1 MTIADDVLEKMKPVP
16 LDELAPRVR
25 DGDIFLCSGND
36 GFSRLI
42 SWATRSRWSH
52 AAVACRWRSMGRIMV
67 FECVTEKGVR
77 AIPLKTFISQSS
89 SGTTPY
95 PGKILLARHQA
106 FAADEGSAA
115 LKRFAD
121 CAVDRLGSPFS
132 RAEVARIGARI
143 LFDRTGRQ
151 TPRRLEPKGAYICSE
166 YVAKCFAAAGVEIAW
181 DGNGFMAPADIAADP
196 QVKALAQVQTQ

>member
-1 MTIADDVLEKMKPVP
+1 MTIADDVLETMKPVP
-16 LDELAPRVR
+16 LETLAPQVR

-52 AAVACRWRSMGRIMV
+52 AAVACRWRSLQRLII

-77 AIPLKTFISQSS
+77 AVPLESFISQSS
-89 SGTTPY
+89 SGTRPY
-95 PGKILLARHQA
+95 PGKIILARHEG
-106 FAADEGSAA
+106 FAADAGSAE

-132 RAEVARIGARI
+132 RTEVARIGARI
-143 LFDRTGRQ
+143 LFDRTGRK
-151 TPRRLEPKGAYICSE
+151 TPKRLEPKGAYICSE
-166 YVAKCFAAAGVEIAW
+166 YVAKCFEAAGVEIAW
-181 DGNGFMAPADIAADP
+181 DGKGFMAPADIAGDP
-196 QVKALAQVQTQ
+196 QVKALAQVQTR